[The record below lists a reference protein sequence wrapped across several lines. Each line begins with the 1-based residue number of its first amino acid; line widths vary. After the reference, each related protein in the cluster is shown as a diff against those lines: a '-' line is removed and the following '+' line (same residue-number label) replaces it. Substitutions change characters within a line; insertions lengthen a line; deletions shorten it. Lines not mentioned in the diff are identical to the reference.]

1 MTIEEGAASAAALTG
16 SCPVLAGYDPL
27 DPAELRDPYPS
38 IARAHREAPV
48 FYDEAHHFW
57 SVTRHEDVLAILR
70 DTGRFSNRMAIPMPL
85 PPEHLRERM
94 PVYPSSRSLLFMDD
108 PEHGPA
114 RKMVQAPFTPR
125 RLRQSEQLLRDNATR
140 LLRPDDPDRRLE
152 FVRGYA
158 TPLALVVIGDILG
171 VPATEFALLERAI
184 ASTNRIH
191 SSAYDDDEL
200 ESLSADQLEYW
211 EYLLSLV
218 KERRANPRDD
228 FSSVLSNY
236 VGEDGSRPDDDE
248 IACQVHT
255 ILGAGF
261 ETSAQMMSFGI
272 RSMLEHRDQW
282 ELLKSD
288 HSLLPGAVEECV
300 RHRTLIKRN
309 FRIALTDV
317 EVGGVPIPQG
327 SLIAIMPAAA
337 NHDADVFP
345 EPGRFDITRSQPN
358 LTFGNGMHYCLGA
371 PLSKLE
377 MRITLETL
385 LELAPDMHLIED
397 QEIEY
402 VPHLILEAM
411 VGMLIDLGPVPSEH
425 VPQPASASNAGTGA

>member
-1 MTIEEGAASAAALTG
+1 MISG
-16 SCPVLAGYDPL
+16 CPVLPGYDPL

-48 FYDEAHHFW
+48 FYVEKYGFY
-57 SVTRHEDVLAILR
+57 SVTRHADVLAILR
-70 DTGRFSNRMAIPMPL
+70 DTERFSNRMAIPMPL
-85 PPEHLRERM
+85 PPEEVRDRM
-94 PVYPSSRSLLFMDD
+94 PVYPSATSLLFMDD

-125 RLRQSEQLLRDNATR
+125 RLREMEPLIRARAEQLLR
-140 LLRPDDPDRRLE
+140 PEDPDRRLE

-158 TPLALVVIGDILG
+158 TPLALVVIGHIIG
-171 VPATEFALLERAI
+171 VPEADFPLLERAI
-184 ASTNRIH
+184 RAMNRIH
-191 SSAYDDDEL
+191 SNAYDEAEL
-200 ESLSADQLEYW
+200 VDLSREMLEYW
-211 EYLLSLV
+211 EYLLALV
-218 KERRANPRDD
+218 EERRRSPTDD
-228 FSSVLSNY
+228 FSSVLAGY
-236 VGEDGSRPDDDE
+236 VSEDGATPATDE
-248 IACQVHT
+248 IASHINT

-282 ELLKSD
+282 ELLKAD
-288 HSLLPGAVEECV
+288 RSLLPTAVEECI

-309 FRIALTDV
+309 FRVAVTDV
-317 EVGGVPIPQG
+317 EIGGVHIPEG

-337 NHDADVFP
+337 NHDEEVFP
-345 EPGRFDITRSQPN
+345 QPGRFDITRSEPN

-377 MRITLETL
+377 MKVTLETL
-385 LELAPDMHLIED
+385 LDLAPEMQLVA

-402 VPHLILEAM
+402 VDHMILDGMHAM
-411 VGMLIDLGPVPSEH
+411 WIDLGPVTAP
-425 VPQPASASNAGTGA
+425 TG